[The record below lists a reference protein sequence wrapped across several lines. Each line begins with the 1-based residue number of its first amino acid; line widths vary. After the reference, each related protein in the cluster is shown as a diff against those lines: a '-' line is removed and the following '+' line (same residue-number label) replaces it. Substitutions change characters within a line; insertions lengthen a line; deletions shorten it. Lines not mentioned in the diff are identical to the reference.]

1 MFCGVIEGFY
11 GKAWS
16 WQERRSMIDF
26 LSENGFSSYVY
37 APKADGFLRNQW
49 QQDWPAET
57 FSELQNLAQYAKD
70 KQIDFGVGLSPI
82 SLLEQWGD
90 QQVAT
95 LRQRLQQIAK
105 LQPNTLAIL
114 FDDVQ
119 GDKQYLASRQAEVL
133 QIVAESLP
141 ETRLIMCPSYYSFDP
156 ILPEI
161 FGAMPDNYWQQLS
174 ELLPQSIGILWT
186 GDKVISDDYP
196 AASLQE
202 ISQLLQRK
210 PIIWDNSRV
219 NDGRKTSPFIP
230 IKPMFKLSALEGL
243 VNGVLINPMN
253 QPDLAKINLLS
264 LQLEGSEQ
272 ERLEAALSVLAPQH
286 KAFMLE
292 RLNLLN
298 DVGLEDLKADDK
310 QLLEGHF
317 ESNFDEVSEQ
327 VKKWLNGD
335 YRFDP
340 SCLT

>member
-26 LSENGFSSYVY
+26 LSDNGFSSYVY

-49 QQDWPAET
+49 QQSWPAET
-57 FSELQNLAQYAKD
+57 FSELQSLAQYTHD
-70 KQIDFGVGLSPI
+70 KNIDFGIGLSPI

-90 QQVAT
+90 QQVDV
-95 LRQRLQQIAK
+95 LRQRLMQIAK
-105 LQPNTLAIL
+105 LQPDTLAIL

-119 GDKQYLASRQAEVL
+119 GDKQYLAGRQAEVL
-133 QIVAESLP
+133 QTVADSLP

-156 ILPEI
+156 ILPEL
-161 FGAMPDNYWQQLS
+161 FGTMPANYWQELG
-174 ELLPQSIGILWT
+174 ELLPQAIDILWT
-186 GDKVISDDYP
+186 GDKVISESYP
-196 AASLQE
+196 TASLQK

-230 IKPMFKLSALEGL
+230 IKPMFKLNDLEAWVG
-243 VNGVLINPMN
+243 GVLINPMN
-253 QPDLAKINLLS
+253 QPALAKINLLS

-272 ERLEAALSVLAPQH
+272 ERLEAALSALAPQH

-292 RLNLLN
+292 RLNLLSE
-298 DVGLEDLKADDK
+298 VGLEGLKSKDK

-317 ESNFDEVSEQ
+317 ESSFDEVSEQ
-327 VKKWLNGD
+327 VKQWLNGD